1 MGKVI
6 VTGGAGFIG
15 SHVVDLLIERG
26 KYVIV
31 IDNMSSG
38 KIENIEQHKRI
49 HLYEYDINDDR
60 LKDVFTNH
68 KDVEGLIHLAA
79 QSKVTPSVED
89 PNYDAKININGTIHL
104 LELCRKHGVQNVVYA
119 SSAAV
124 YGHTETLPIV
134 EETTVQPLSPYGV
147 SKYAG
152 EEYVK
157 AFGRLYE
164 MNVHALRFANVYGPR
179 QSAETE
185 AGVITIF
192 IEQLMS
198 GKQPVIFGDGEQTR
212 DFVYVEDVA
221 KAVVS
226 CLLEASSERSDR
238 VYNVST
244 GYETSINNLL
254 QEMCN
259 VLQIDFSPQY
269 KEERPGDIKESYLA
283 NDRLRTD
290 YKWEPNV
297 ALPEG
302 ILKTINY
309 YRENK

>member
-26 KYVIV
+26 KDVIV

-38 KIENIEQHKRI
+38 KIENIEQHKSI

-60 LKDVFTNH
+60 LKDVFADH
-68 KDVEGLIHLAA
+68 IDVEGLIHLAA

-198 GKQPVIFGDGEQTR
+198 GAQPVIFGDGEQTR

-221 KAVVS
+221 KAVMS
-226 CLLEASSERSDR
+226 CLLDASSERIDR

-254 QEMCN
+254 QEMCK